1 MISRAYVTIIGQPG
15 AGRTIL
21 MEAGSHTLVAK
32 QGDAKD
38 AGRQKAISRA
48 KRPIAIRRQA

>member
-38 AGRQKAISRA
+38 TGQQKATARA